1 MIEWLKTSIPGI
13 IILGAI
19 GSMLAV
25 GILKL
30 AVTLLRRFAP
40 PLRKHTI
47 GRVLIFLRAPRYLIE
62 HLHSSDDSKE
72 LIVTCIFVLAQ
83 FIFMALAMCMGF
95 LMIVVGAASQSLSGH
110 RFPLIV
116 FLGSLLF
123 FLSTFF
129 TLHYMSILTL
139 IYYSHMKQTDAAAIV
154 QSRGDVDDEFNK
166 RA

>member
-1 MIEWLKTSIPGI
+1 MIDWLKTSIPGI

-19 GSMLAV
+19 GSMFAV

-30 AVTLLRRFAP
+30 AVALLGRYAP

-47 GRVLIFLRAPRYLIE
+47 GRVLIFLRAPKYLTE
-62 HLHSSDDSKE
+62 HLHSSDDSKK
-72 LIVTCIFVLAQ
+72 LIVTCTFVLAE
-83 FIFMALAMCMGF
+83 FMFMALAMCLGF
-95 LMIVVGAASQSLSGH
+95 LMVVVGAAFQSISGQ
-110 RFPLIV
+110 RFSLIA

-129 TLHYMSILTL
+129 TLHYMSVLTL
-139 IYYSHMKQTDAAAIV
+139 IYYSHMKETDDAAIV
-154 QSRGDVDDEFNK
+154 QARSAVDEE